1 MSDKVEYTTMFLP
14 EFLKQLD
21 GMLAE
26 LPKNKPKLSTADYI
40 QISLQLKTC
49 QLLNEIKQEL
59 KELRKL

>member
-21 GMLAE
+21 RMLAE
-26 LPKNKPKLSTADYI
+26 LPKNKPKLSITDYI